1 MASSSTS
8 LPRIDADP
16 AHQLSVQ
23 ADRPADPTLGSSETR
38 AGVRGAGTG
47 TGTGAGA
54 GSDGSYPGT
63 RRSTVS
69 HHSVHIVLP
78 EEDDEEDHSESRSLS
93 SRSSYSTC
101 SSSAGSAH
109 ICSRKSD
116 TAFHDDDDGNIGG
129 GASPSARQL
138 FWTYVGLTP
147 VLLSILALFAGLLQW
162 LPAAENGI
170 VLHWDRFGM
179 GMIGWSIAFG
189 LRTPI
194 FALFSSSHLFHLND
208 LLCEWCTL
216 LSAAALEE
224 TLRLGLITLLGIRQ
238 DFGELYWMGLGWAGI
253 ETAYYI
259 AQSLVYSRWL
269 SDDDYRAVSTSAT
282 ITTTTTTTTTSSR
295 CYEGYGAVVLPT
307 TAPVPGATGGQNHG
321 TTKALGPTPI
331 DSLNH
336 HNHNSDYNN
345 SHHNDNSNN
354 EDDDDE
360 EGDLVPTRVARHLLG
375 IDRPWWSL
383 MGRTSSMMVH
393 IGLGC
398 WLGHSGAG
406 LLLPAVLVH
415 GALYVI
421 WGIFLPDQWSVP
433 ATSYGT
439 FMAAMAIFLIGLALY
454 GQIV

>member
-1 MASSSTS
+1 MASSTS
-8 LPRIDADP
+8 SPHIDADTT
-16 AHQLSVQ
+16 HQLSTHT
-23 ADRPADPTLGSSETR
+23 DRPTDPTLGSLETR
-38 AGVRGAGTG
+38 TGVRGAGTG
-47 TGTGAGA
+47 TGTGT
-54 GSDGSYPGT
+54 GSGGSHPGT

-78 EEDDEEDHSESRSLS
+78 EEDDDEEEEDHSESRSIS

-109 ICSRKSD
+109 VCSRKSED
-116 TAFHDDDDGNIGG
+116 GDDDDGHVGG
-129 GASPSARQL
+129 GVSPSARQL

-147 VLLSILALFAGLLQW
+147 VLLSILALFAGLLQL

-170 VLHWDRFGM
+170 VLHWDRFGV
-179 GMIGWSIAFG
+179 GMVGWFIAFG
-189 LRTPI
+189 FRTPI
-194 FALFSSSHLFHLND
+194 FALFSKIFHLDD

-224 TLRLGLITLLGIRQ
+224 TLRLVLITLLEIRQ
-238 DFGELYWMGLGWAGI
+238 DFGALYWMGLG
-253 ETAYYI
+253 
-259 AQSLVYSRWL
+259 
-269 SDDDYRAVSTSAT
+269 RA
-282 ITTTTTTTTTSSR
+282 TT
-295 CYEGYGAVVLPT
+295 
-307 TAPVPGATGGQNHG
+307 PGTGLAATGAQDQNG
-321 TTKALGPTPI
+321 ATKALGPTQI
-331 DSLNH
+331 DSVN
-336 HNHNSDYNN
+336 NN
-345 SHHNDNSNN
+345 SNSNTNSNN
-354 EDDDDE
+354 GNNNDGDDNVE
-360 EGDLVPTRVARHLLG
+360 DLVPTPVARHLLG

-398 WLGHSGAG
+398 WLGHAGAA
-406 LLLPAVLVH
+406 LLLPAALVH